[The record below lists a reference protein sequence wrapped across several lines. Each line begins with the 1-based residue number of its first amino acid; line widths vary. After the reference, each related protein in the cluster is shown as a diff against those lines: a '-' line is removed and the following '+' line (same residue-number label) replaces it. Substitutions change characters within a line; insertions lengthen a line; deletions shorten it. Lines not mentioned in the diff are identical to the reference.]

1 MRSLDPWKRQTIRA
15 ALRIHDHLAGTS
27 RLTGA
32 VKLPTHEWEESGRLV
47 SRLEFALRQGW
58 KSASDSLLIDLEHAL
73 RRLRTQCD
81 ACHANLPR
89 SMVSTRLAPPGEIVG
104 DILALDAEFDG
115 LAIKLEENLLQIETD
130 PIVLEETA
138 LGRFRIELRW
148 DLIGKERA
156 YEVIAESPNTP
167 ENDEEVT
174 HPHVRDNLLC
184 EGEGAAPIRRALAEG
199 RLLDFFTLVRQVLET
214 YNAGS
219 AYVELSRWNGVTC
232 KDCGYIMPGDGYG
245 TCDRCEDPVCSECS
259 VGCSRCDRYVCNSCS
274 TTCEACDR
282 THCESCLQATDSSGQ
297 LLCPTCFEET
307 QEESDEIE
315 SSQEDTATD
324 AAVCPTGAAPAADAL
339 CLGQAPVP
347 A

>member
-1 MRSLDPWKRQTIRA
+1 LKHQAIRA
-15 ALRIHDHLAGTS
+15 ALRVHEHLAGAR
-27 RLTGA
+27 RLEGL
-32 VKLPTHEWEESGRLV
+32 VQLPTQEWEQAERLLQ
-47 SRLEFALRQGW
+47 RLEL
-58 KSASDSLLIDLEHAL
+58 AL
-73 RRLRTQCD
+73 RRGWRAASGSLLTDLEYSLRRLSTECD
-81 ACHANLPR
+81 TCRANLPR
-89 SMVSTRLAPPGEIVG
+89 PAAVDRIAPPSEIVA
-104 DILALDAEFDG
+104 DILALDDEFDG

-148 DLIGKERA
+148 DLIGRERA

-214 YNAGS
+214 YNPGS

-232 KDCGYIMPGDGYG
+232 KDCGYIMPRDGYG

-259 VGCSRCDRYVCNSCS
+259 VGCSRCDRYVCNGCS

-282 THCESCLQATDSSGQ
+282 MLCESCLQAADSSGQ

-307 QEESDEIE
+307 QEESDELE
-315 SSQEDTATD
+315 RFQEDAAPD
-324 AAVCPTGAAPAADAL
+324 AAVRPSGAAPAADPL
-339 CLGQAPVP
+339 CLGEAPVP

>member
-1 MRSLDPWKRQTIRA
+1 MRPIEPRKRQAIRA

-27 RLTGA
+27 RLKGA
-32 VKLPTHEWEESGRLV
+32 VQLPTHEWEEVGGLAE
-47 SRLEFALRQGW
+47 RLEFVLRRGW
-58 KSASDSLLIDLEHAL
+58 KAASDSLLIDLEHSL
-73 RRLRTQCD
+73 RRLRNQCD
-81 ACHANLPR
+81 ACQTNLPR
-89 SMVSTRLAPPGEIVG
+89 SLVSARLAPPGEIVA

-115 LAIKLEENLLQIETD
+115 LAINLEENLLHIETD
-130 PIVLEETA
+130 PIVLEDTA
-138 LGRFRIELRW
+138 LGSFRIELRW
-148 DLIGKERA
+148 ALIGKERA

-174 HPHVRDNLLC
+174 HPHVRDRLLC

-214 YNAGS
+214 YNPGS

-259 VGCSRCDRYVCNSCS
+259 VGCSRCDRYVCSSCS
-274 TTCEACDR
+274 TSCEACDR
-282 THCESCLQATDSSGQ
+282 LLCESCLQAEDRSGQ
-297 LLCPTCFEET
+297 LLCPTCLEEI
-307 QEESDEIE
+307 QEESDDDERT
-315 SSQEDTATD
+315 QEDAAPD
-324 AAVCPTGAAPAADAL
+324 AAVCPASAAPAADAL